1 MTNSYTQPAIPPTPE
16 QEAALARV
24 TRAARAKRSAE
35 EEYREAILAAR
46 ELGLD
51 GAAIARAA
59 GVTKQAVRQLAMR
72 AKR

>member
-1 MTNSYTQPAIPPTPE
+1 MTNASAIPPTPE

-24 TRAARAKRSAE
+24 TRAARAKRDAE

-46 ELGLD
+46 ELELD
-51 GAAIARAA
+51 GAAIAQAA
-59 GVTKQAVRQLAMR
+59 GVTKQAVSQLATR